1 MDKSGAIT
9 VKKVENF
16 KNNIE
21 QYNEYLVESQLDM
34 MLIYDGNPYCHE
46 YSLNCKLHSKSR
58 ELLRALGEYERA
70 LREYQEWINK

>member
-1 MDKSGAIT
+1 MDNSGAIT
-9 VKKVENF
+9 LKKVENF

-21 QYNEYLVESQLDM
+21 NYNKYLVDSELEM

-46 YSLNCKLHSKSR
+46 YSLNCKLQSKGK
-58 ELLRALGEYERA
+58 ELLEALEKYEKA